1 MFKKRKM
8 NRINR
13 LIFFVTSRCNSKC
26 SHCFYWKNLNA
37 KDELSTKEVKKAID
51 NLGKLDWLYLSGGEP
66 FLRQDLTDICKY
78 FIDKCGVKKLIIPT
92 NGTLEKQT
100 IEFIKEI
107 SNKCKIK
114 IHISLDGLKKTHD
127 KIRGIN
133 CFNKA
138 ISLLKKLKELQKIYK
153 FKFNVMITVSNKNI
167 SEIVSLGKY
176 LDSLN
181 LYFSITPIRGSPK
194 DIKLNAPTSKQWIK
208 LTDDLQKNT
217 KGFAKGIL
225 SFLTTIPKK
234 RMYTDALNGKRSS
247 KGIFGSICGAGKY
260 VGVLEYNGDVRVC
273 ELMNKIGNI
282 RNYNYNFYD
291 VWSNEKADKIR
302 ADKESVNICK
312 FCTHTCFVEPKIVRF
327 MRKIKG

>member
-37 KDELSTKEVKKAID
+37 KDELSTKEVKKAAD
-51 NLGKLDWLYLSGGEP
+51 SLGKLDWLYLSGGEP
-66 FLRQDLTDICKY
+66 FLRPDLIEICRY
-78 FIDKCGVKKLIIPT
+78 FVDKCGVKKLIIPT
-92 NGTLEKQT
+92 NGTLKKQT
-100 IEFIKEI
+100 IEFVKEI
-107 SNKCKIK
+107 SSKCRIK
-114 IHISLDGLKKTHD
+114 IHVSLDGLKDTHD
-127 KIRGIN
+127 KIRGIE
-133 CFNKA
+133 CFDKS
-138 ISLLKKLKELQKIYK
+138 ISLLKKLKELQKRYK
-153 FKFNVMITVSNKNI
+153 FKFNAMITISNKNI
-167 SEIVSLGKY
+167 NEIVSLGRY

-181 LYFSITPIRGSPK
+181 IHFSITPIRGSPK

-234 RMYTDALNGKRSS
+234 RMYVDALNGKRSS
-247 KGIFGSICGAGKY
+247 KGIFGSICEAGNKI
-260 VGVLEYNGDVRVC
+260 GVLEYNGDVRLC
-273 ELMNKIGNI
+273 ELTNKIGNI
-282 RNYNYNFYD
+282 KDYNYDFNK
-291 VWSNEKADKIR
+291 VWFNEKGSRMRDNQNKL
-302 ADKESVNICK
+302 EICK